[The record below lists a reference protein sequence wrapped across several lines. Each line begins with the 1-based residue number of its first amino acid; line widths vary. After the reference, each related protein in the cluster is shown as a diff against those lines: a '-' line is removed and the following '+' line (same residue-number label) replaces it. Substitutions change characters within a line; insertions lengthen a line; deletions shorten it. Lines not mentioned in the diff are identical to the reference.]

1 MRSRRVQS
9 AVLCSVLLL
18 AACKGGSQPS
28 TTPIIPSAPSL
39 VPSPPTSNVAN
50 WRADATVLSATTPGR
65 ACGWGTSAGEVRT
78 GVDWRITITGG
89 SILLDEDMRNWPTDH
104 IPFSGTLS
112 GRQFTATYTSGDNY
126 LQFVCQFKG
135 GTLTGTFSDD
145 SSSFEALETLVWGPL
160 GGETTVQRRWIGS
173 RF

>member
-1 MRSRRVQS
+1 MRPVVQGGRLTETRCNMRSRRVQS

-112 GRQFTATYTSGDNY
+112 GRQFTATYTSGGQ
-126 LQFVCQFKG
+126 LPAVR
-135 GTLTGTFSDD
+135 L
-145 SSSFEALETLVWGPL
+145 P
-160 GGETTVQRRWIGS
+160 VQGRNAHRHFL
-173 RF
+173 R